1 MHTDPS
7 APMTGGLEL
16 QRANALHRAGR
27 LYELIG
33 VKPGASRG
41 DIKAACRAAQL
52 KSHPDK
58 PGGDTELFKLVD
70 DAAQLLLND
79 LPSFDGPPPAEAT
92 VKAAEIGCR
101 HNEICHW
108 ETHIT
113 EMGRTLVEATT
124 DREKAAAQKSIS
136 MAGRLLEGDVKELR
150 SSREEYMRLYG
161 THTQEQEEETVRKQ
175 EAQEDDEARGERM
188 MEQAR
193 QKMEHASREKD
204 ALRKRCSRKLSSRF
218 PTLPKTD
225 VGVIRRKFA
234 VIQAQF
240 RKLGHSRRLY
250 SKQGRDVT
258 DISQQLGDLLTQARA
273 IVDEALASQ
282 CDLHILH
289 KTFPRLARTHPMY
302 ECLDGLRQAHRRLW
316 DRLRKHARE
325 DLAAQDAEIVRQAW
339 ELVQSRT
346 ATIAP

>member
-1 MHTDPS
+1 
-7 APMTGGLEL
+7 
-16 QRANALHRAGR
+16 
-27 LYELIG
+27 
-33 VKPGASRG
+33 
-41 DIKAACRAAQL
+41 
-52 KSHPDK
+52 
-58 PGGDTELFKLVD
+58 
-70 DAAQLLLND
+70 
-79 LPSFDGPPPAEAT
+79 
-92 VKAAEIGCR
+92 
-101 HNEICHW
+101 
-108 ETHIT
+108 
-113 EMGRTLVEATT
+113 
-124 DREKAAAQKSIS
+124 
-136 MAGRLLEGDVKELR
+136 
-150 SSREEYMRLYG
+150 
-161 THTQEQEEETVRKQ
+161 
-175 EAQEDDEARGERM
+175 
-188 MEQAR
+188 MEQAEAR
-193 QKMEHASREKD
+193 QKMEQESREKD

-258 DISQQLGDLLTQARA
+258 DISHQLGDLLTQARA

-289 KTFPRLARTHPMY
+289 KTFPRLARTHPRY

-346 ATIAP
+346 ATIGP